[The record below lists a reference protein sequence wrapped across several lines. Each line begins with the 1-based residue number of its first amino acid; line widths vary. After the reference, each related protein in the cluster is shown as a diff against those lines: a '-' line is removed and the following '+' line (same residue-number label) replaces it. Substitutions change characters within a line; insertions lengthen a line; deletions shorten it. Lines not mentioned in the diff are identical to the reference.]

1 MTAQIQSRVMLG
13 ATCSPETEA
22 EVRKATKSEK
32 HSAVTFML
40 FKASVGHK
48 TINCCMSGGRLD
60 PKTNQPEFTLI
71 GLATM
76 EALALT
82 FPDATAMIYQEIKR
96 GKTPLQEKIK
106 AAILAAPE
114 GALICFV
121 GDMAKELDGLSKEFN
136 PTGEPIFLN
145 DFAGLK

>member
-1 MTAQIQSRVMLG
+1 MTAHIQSRLMLG

-22 EVRKATKSEK
+22 EIRKTSDAHK
-32 HSAVTFML
+32 HTAVTFML

-60 PKTNQPEFTLI
+60 PDTKQPEFTLI
-71 GLATM
+71 GLASV
-76 EALALT
+76 EALMRT
-82 FPDATAMIYQEIKR
+82 FPKASALIYQELKR

-114 GALICFV
+114 DAIICFV

-136 PTGEPIFLN
+136 PTGEPILLN
-145 DFAGLK
+145 GFAEF